1 MSLPRFRAILDFH
14 EGGDATILFED
25 VVPYSAQDYIYDA
38 INNELPDWD
47 RGCRTVY
54 HLEQFVEETFRRLI
68 RDGLLRKSPVT
79 RTWVWS
85 SDG

>member
-25 VVPYSAQDYIYDA
+25 YVPYDAQDYIYTA

-47 RGCRTVY
+47 KGCRTVY
-54 HLEQFVEETFRRLI
+54 HLEQFVEEVFRQLI

-79 RTWVWS
+79 RSWVWS
-85 SDG
+85 SNG